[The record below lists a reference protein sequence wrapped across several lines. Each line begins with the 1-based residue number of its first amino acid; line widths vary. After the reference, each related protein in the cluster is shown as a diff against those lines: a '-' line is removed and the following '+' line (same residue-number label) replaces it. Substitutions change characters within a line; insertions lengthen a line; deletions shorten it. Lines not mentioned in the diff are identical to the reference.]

1 MTSSGKNIIGFD
13 FSSKSKNCFCT
24 YNPLLEQETR
34 FCFPETTDEEFQLA
48 VSKASQAFVQV
59 QELPID
65 HRIRFLDLIAQKLD
79 QNRADLMAVFQEESA
94 LPESRA
100 IVELNRTIFQIKH
113 VIELLSKENWVVLT
127 IEEADLSRKPNTKP
141 SFFKKML
148 PLGPVVVFGASNFP
162 FAYSTIGG
170 DSVSAL
176 AAGCPVIVK
185 SHFMHAGT
193 GDLVAQL
200 VCEAAKE
207 TGMPDGIF
215 SNLNSKGFELGQK
228 LVLHPE
234 VKAVGFT
241 GSFKGGMA
249 LQKLI
254 QTRKVPI
261 PIYAEMGSVNPIFL
275 MDSAFQQKDLVGK
288 IASSISLNAGQFCTN
303 PGLLFMAENQQSA
316 AFLTQ
321 LTTALSKIEP
331 QVMVHPNLK
340 ANYDAG
346 IERNKK
352 ILKLDSVSENDSK
365 WVNPVLLEVDLE
377 TFLKHNDLQ
386 VEVFGMHT
394 IAVKC
399 TNEIDFLRAIAHLN
413 GQLTASVFT
422 NETESSLLK
431 KIVDKLVHKAGRLI
445 FNGIPTGVEVTNGMH
460 HGGPFPATTDAKYTA
475 VGQDAVFRFM
485 RPVSFQN
492 FPYDLL
498 TK

>member
-13 FSSKSKNCFCT
+13 FSSKSTDCFCT

-34 FCFPETTDEEFQLA
+34 FCFPETTDEELQLA
-48 VSKASQAFVQV
+48 VLKASQAFEQLQQV
-59 QELPID
+59 SLEN
-65 HRIRFLDLIAQKLD
+65 RIRFLDLIAQKLD
-79 QNRADLMAVFQEESA
+79 QNRTDLMFSFQEESA

-113 VIELLSKENWVVLT
+113 VIELLSKENWAILS
-127 IEEADLSRKPNTKP
+127 IEEADLSRKPNSKP
-141 SFFKKML
+141 SFFKKMI

-193 GDLVAQL
+193 GDIVAQL

-207 TGMPDGIF
+207 TGMQDGIF

-254 QTRKVPI
+254 QTRKEPI
-261 PIYAEMGSVNPIFL
+261 PLYAEMGSVNPVFL
-275 MDSAFQQKDLVGK
+275 MNSAFQQKDLVGK

-303 PGLLFMAENQQSA
+303 PGLLFMADNQQSA
-316 AFLTQ
+316 AFLTH
-321 LTTALSKIEP
+321 LTTALSKVDP

-340 ANYDAG
+340 ANYETG
-346 IERNKK
+346 VERNRK
-352 ILKLDSVSENDSK
+352 ILKLDSVGKNDSK

-377 TFLKHNDLQ
+377 TFLQHNDLQ
-386 VEVFGMHT
+386 EEVFGMHT
-394 IAVKC
+394 LVVKC
-399 TNEIDFLRAIAHLN
+399 KQESDFLRVVDYLH

-422 NETESSLLK
+422 NDTESIVLK
-431 KIVDKLVHKAGRLI
+431 KIVDKLTHKTGRLI
-445 FNGIPTGVEVTNGMH
+445 FNGVPTGVEVTKGMH